1 MKAPAMSVLR
11 RQLLVRLL
19 GVAALATLVAGVQAA
34 ESGSRAEA
42 EALVHKAVAAIKA
55 QGLDKAFD
63 EVTNGKSLKDKD
75 MYIFVYDLNGKCLA
89 HGANAKLVGKDLIGM
104 KDPDGKPLIK
114 MLVDVAK
121 EKGKGWTDTVKF
133 RNPVTDKIQSRV
145 NYIERVGEY
154 AVGSGVF
161 VD

>member
-1 MKAPAMSVLR
+1 MSILR

-19 GVAALATLVAGVQAA
+19 GVAALTTLAASVQAA

-42 EALVHKAVAAIKA
+42 EALVHKAVSAIKA
-55 QGLDKAFD
+55 QGPDKAFD